1 MISLQEIDLSL
12 PFEPIVHTLDDIK
25 QIQFDKQNSLKL
37 LYLNARSISNKIEDL
52 NKLLT
57 TINETVHL
65 IAISESWLKDDSS
78 CLNIN
83 NYNVVSVTR
92 SGSRVGG
99 GVVLLIHHSITN
111 YDCIYT
117 YSDEFLS
124 ILSVKLIITNREHIV
139 SVIYNPPNRGQQFI
153 EVLETFMNSQKNK
166 NSIIIGDVNINLLQS
181 DSVCKQYKSILS
193 CNNFYIC
200 DSFTPTRLQSGTVL
214 DHVLVNDVNQT
225 VTLNHIDTDISD
237 HNIIVCEFNKVSVE
251 TSSKN
256 KNVQIKS
263 INYKKILRSYEEKQL
278 KISSDLSVNEMICV
292 LIDDI
297 KQRTDDA
304 TTIKE
309 KRIKSGN
316 VNLKPWFNGQIEK
329 VIEYKHFWYLKLKNY
344 RMKPNQNQ
352 DVLENMHQEYKF
364 WRNKYT
370 STKRKIK
377 QDYFDRKFCENISSS
392 RGTWNTIKD
401 VLYDGVRPNSN
412 QIKLDINGVEVCDE
426 KKISD
431 EFNKHF
437 IDVGESINR
446 QIKCN
451 SYVSTSR
458 PDNGNKGKFLLY
470 PTNEGEVQNVI
481 KNLKN
486 TNSSGLDEIKTKVI
500 KICSRH
506 LLTSL
511 VKILNKSFSDG
522 TFPDVLKTSKVLP
535 FFKNGSRKDKNNY
548 RPISLLSVLSKIF
561 EVIFKIR
568 LMKYLKENSILC
580 NEQYGFRPNSNTQ
593 IALYDLITEIESE
606 KKNEKTAAVFIDL
619 QKAFDSVNH
628 LILLSKLKEIGF
640 SEQPMN
646 WIRSYLFNRTQI
658 VNINGIHSEELKI
671 KLGVPQGSI
680 LGPILFL
687 LFINDLKDVG
697 LRGKMFLYADDIATV
712 YHDQSYTGLETA
724 INQDLKMLS
733 CYMRNSRLA
742 LNVSKTQYMI
752 FNTPSNI
759 FLKIEYD
766 SLGLQRAD
774 KFKYLGVTLDVKL
787 NFKNHIDLLKSKL
800 SSVAG
805 VFWRISNCIRES
817 TKRMLYF
824 AFFSSLLE
832 YGIEFFGASTIG
844 KTAELQVIQN
854 RAIKNLFNLDRL
866 TSTVAIHKDFKILRV
881 KDMFQLKLMKLVHSV
896 DNKLLHSNTKIIL
909 NNQIH
914 HHNTRQAGDIHIVN
928 HHSSLSQ
935 FNNQYN
941 KVDIDTRK
949 LNKNMFLKS
958 MKELIFSNFLSENN

>member
-12 PFEPIVHTLDDIK
+12 PFEPIIHTLNDLK
-25 QIQFDKQNSLKL
+25 QIKFDKQDSLKL

-52 NKLLT
+52 NKILT
-57 TINETVHL
+57 TIKETVHL

-92 SGSRVGG
+92 LGSRIGG
-99 GVVLLIHHSITN
+99 GVVLLIHHTITN

-117 YSDEFLS
+117 YSDKFLS
-124 ILSVKLIITNREHIV
+124 ILSVKLIISNREHIV

-153 EVLETFMNSQKNK
+153 EVLETFLNSQKNK
-166 NSIIIGDVNINLLQS
+166 NSIIIGDVNINLLQN
-181 DSVCKQYKSILS
+181 DSVCKEYKSVLN

-200 DSFTPTRLQSGTVL
+200 DCLTPTRVQSGTVL
-214 DHVLVNDVNQT
+214 DHVLVNDVNQS
-225 VTLNHIDTDISD
+225 VSLNHIDTDISD

-251 TSSKN
+251 KSSKN
-256 KNVQIKS
+256 KNIKIKS
-263 INYKKILRSYEEKQL
+263 INYNKILSSYEKKKL
-278 KISSDLSVNEMICV
+278 NICADLSVNEMMGL

-304 TTIKE
+304 TTVKE

-316 VNLKPWFNGQIEK
+316 VNLKPWFNGEIEK

-344 RMKPNQNQ
+344 RMKSIQNQ
-352 DVLENMHQEYKF
+352 VVLENIQQEYKF

-370 STKRKIK
+370 TTKRKIK
-377 QDYFDRKFCENISSS
+377 QDYFDKKFSENISSS
-392 RGTWNTIKD
+392 RGTWDTIKD
-401 VLYDGVRPNSN
+401 VLYDGVRPKSK
-412 QIKLDINGVEVCDE
+412 QIKLDINGAEVCDE
-426 KKISD
+426 KIISD

-437 IDVGESINR
+437 VDVGESINR
-446 QIKCN
+446 QIQFN
-451 SYVSTSR
+451 SYVSRSNTV
-458 PDNGNKGKFLLY
+458 NKDKFLLF
-470 PTNEGEVQNVI
+470 PTNEREVQNVI

-500 KICSRH
+500 KICSKH

-511 VKILNKSFSDG
+511 TKIINKSFSDG
-522 TFPDVLKTSKVLP
+522 SFPDVLKTSKVLP

-568 LMKYLKENSILC
+568 LMIYLKENSILC

-593 IALYDLITEIESE
+593 IALYDLITEIQSE

-628 LILLSKLKEIGF
+628 LILLTKLKEIGF
-640 SEQPMN
+640 SEEPMN

-658 VNINGIHSEELKI
+658 VNINGIQSEEQKI

-697 LRGKMFLYADDIATV
+697 LRGKMFLSADDIAMV
-712 YHDQSYTGLETA
+712 YHDQSYIGLEAA
-724 INQDLKMLS
+724 INQDLEIMS
-733 CYMRNSRLA
+733 CYMKNSRLA

-752 FNTPSNI
+752 FNTPSNML
-759 FLKIEYD
+759 LKIEYD
-766 SLGLQRAD
+766 NFELQRAD
-774 KFKYLGVTLDVKL
+774 NFKYLGITLDVKL
-787 NFKNHIDLLKSKL
+787 KFKNHIDLLKSKL

-817 TKRMLYF
+817 TKRMLYY

-832 YGIEFFGASTIG
+832 YGIEFYGTSAIG

-866 TSTVAIHKDFKILRV
+866 TSTVAIHKDFKILKV

-896 DNKLLHSNTKIIL
+896 DNKLFHSNTKIIL

-914 HHNTRQAGDIHIVN
+914 QHNTRHAGDIHISNN
-928 HHSSLSQ
+928 HRSSLAS
-935 FNNQYN
+935 FNTEYN
-941 KVDIDTRK
+941 KLDVSTRK
-949 LNKNMFLKS
+949 LNRNMFSKNM
-958 MKELIFSNFLSENN
+958 KEVIFSKFLSENI

>member
-1 MISLQEIDLSL
+1 MISLQEFDFSL
-12 PFEPIVHTLDDIK
+12 PFEPIIHTLDDLK
-25 QIQFDKQNSLKL
+25 QIKFDKQDSLKL

-52 NKLLT
+52 NKMLT
-57 TINETVHL
+57 TIKETVHL

-92 SGSRVGG
+92 TGSRIGG
-99 GVVLLIHHSITN
+99 GVVLLIHHTITN

-117 YSDEFLS
+117 YSDTFLS
-124 ILSVKLIITNREHIV
+124 ILSVKLIISNREQIV
-139 SVIYNPPNRGQQFI
+139 SVIYNPPNRGHQFI

-166 NSIIIGDVNINLLQS
+166 NSIIVGDVNIDLLQS
-181 DSVCKQYKSILS
+181 DSVCKEYKSILS

-200 DSFTPTRLQSGTVL
+200 DGLSPTRVQSGTVL
-214 DHVLVNDVNQT
+214 DHVLVNDVNQS

-251 TSSKN
+251 KSSKN
-256 KNVQIKS
+256 KSIQIKS
-263 INYKKILRSYEEKQL
+263 INYKKILRSYENNQL
-278 KISSDLSVNEMICV
+278 NICSDLSVNEMMCV

-297 KQRTDDA
+297 KHRTDDA
-304 TTIKE
+304 TTVKE

-316 VNLKPWFNGQIEK
+316 VNLKPWFNAEIEK

-344 RMKPNQNQ
+344 RMKPIQHQ
-352 DVLENMHQEYKF
+352 AVLENMHQEYKF

-370 STKRKIK
+370 TIKRKVK
-377 QDYFDRKFCENISSS
+377 QNYFDKKFSENISSS
-392 RGTWNTIKD
+392 RGTWDTIKD
-401 VLYDGVRPNSN
+401 VLYDGVRPKSK
-412 QIKLDINGVEVCDE
+412 QIKLDINGAEVCDE
-426 KKISD
+426 KIISD

-437 IDVGESINR
+437 VDVGESINR
-446 QIKCN
+446 KIKCN
-451 SYVSTSR
+451 SYVSRS
-458 PDNGNKGKFLLY
+458 NNVNAVKFMLF
-470 PTNEGEVQNVI
+470 PTNEREVQDVI

-500 KICSRH
+500 KICSKH
-506 LLTSL
+506 LLSSL
-511 VKILNKSFSDG
+511 TRIINKSFSDG
-522 TFPDVLKTSKVLP
+522 SFPDVLKTSKVLP

-548 RPISLLSVLSKIF
+548 RPISLISVLSKIF

-580 NEQYGFRPNSNTQ
+580 KEQYGFRPNSNTQ
-593 IALYDLITEIESE
+593 IALYDLITEIESG

-628 LILLSKLKEIGF
+628 FILLRKLKELGF

-646 WIRSYLFNRTQI
+646 WIRSYLFHRTQI
-658 VNINGIHSEELKI
+658 VNINGIHSEEQTIKI
-671 KLGVPQGSI
+671 GVPQGSI

-712 YHDQSYTGLETA
+712 YHDQSYTGLETT
-724 INQDLKMLS
+724 INQDLKILS
-733 CYMRNSRLA
+733 CYMKNSRLA

-752 FNTPSNI
+752 FNTPQNML
-759 FLKIEYD
+759 LKIEYD
-766 SLGLQRAD
+766 NFGLLKAD
-774 KFKYLGVTLDVKL
+774 NFKYLGVTLDTKL
-787 NFKNHIDLLKSKL
+787 KFKNHIDLLKSKL

-832 YGIEFFGASTIG
+832 YGIEFYGTSTTSKI
-844 KTAELQVIQN
+844 AELQVIQN

-866 TSTVAIHKDFKILRV
+866 TSTVAIHRDFKILKV

-896 DNKLLHSNTKIIL
+896 DNKLLHSNTKVIL

-914 HHNTRQAGDIHIVN
+914 HHNTRHAGDIHISNN
-928 HHSSLSQ
+928 HRSSLASY
-935 FNNQYN
+935 NTEYN
-941 KVDIDTRK
+941 KLNISTRK
-949 LNKNMFLKS
+949 LNKNMFSKNI
-958 MKELIFSNFLSENN
+958 KEIIFRSFLSENI